1 MAAKPIESEAR
12 LSVWEATSIIIGH
25 SIGGGIMAVPYL
37 AARNSVA
44 SILLI
49 ILASFVFNVLLH
61 FMIAELSY
69 NCGGLQMVGCFESF
83 LFVGKAK
90 KPLSWIAFV
99 VFGFSVVINIS
110 GYIIGSAEAIAAL
123 VPMPLW
129 LAETVFFALAG
140 AVVLFGLKAV
150 GVFEK
155 FTVALIYGIVAA
167 LAVAVCFIEWTPLP
181 ARTQSGS
188 AALALFGMTMFALA
202 ANQSVIQA
210 VKGLNGD
217 AKKVRRS
224 IVLGIGADAALVLVL
239 TFAALLGSRGQVTEL
254 ALLGL
259 SRGVGSWAVWIGS
272 LFTLLALVTTF
283 WSSTLNL
290 RDIVHE
296 QLRLNNRVSWLLA
309 AVPSFVI
316 AVLGLGTFLS
326 FTRIVSAISVIGGLL
341 LIVTYGISRR
351 RAGGESPI
359 CGRFGTLPFRILVIA
374 ASMAAAV
381 GSLLSIG

>member
-1 MAAKPIESEAR
+1 MAGKAIAGEAR

-37 AARNSVA
+37 AARNSIG

-49 ILASFVFNVLLH
+49 LLVAFACNVLLH

-69 NCGGLQMVGCFESF
+69 NCGGLQMVKCLERF

-90 KPLSWIAFV
+90 QALTWAAFV
-99 VFGFSVVINIS
+99 LFGFSVIINIS
-110 GYIIGSAEAIAAL
+110 GYIIGAAEAIAAM

-129 LAETVFFALAG
+129 LAETIFFALAG
-140 AVVLFGLKAV
+140 TVVLFGLKAV
-150 GVFEK
+150 GIFEK
-155 FTVALIYGIVAA
+155 YTVLLIYGIVAL
-167 LAVAVCFIEWTPLP
+167 LAVAVCFAPRTPLP
-181 ARTQSGS
+181 QVTESAN
-188 AALALFGMTMFALA
+188 AALALFGMAMFAMA

-210 VKGLNGD
+210 VKGLGGD
-217 AKKVRRS
+217 AKKIRFS
-224 IVLGIGADAALVLVL
+224 IVAGIGADAVLVLVL
-239 TFAALLGSRGQVTEL
+239 TLAALVGSQGNVTEL

-296 QLRLNNRVSWLLA
+296 QFTKLDIKLCWLLA
-309 AVPSFVI
+309 AVPSFII
-316 AVLGLGTFLS
+316 AVTGIGTFLS
-326 FTRIVSAISVIGGLL
+326 FTRIVSAISVVGGLL
-341 LIVTYGISRR
+341 LIISYGRSRKQ
-351 RAGGESPI
+351 AAESPI
-359 CGRFGTLPFRILVIA
+359 CGRWGALPFQLLILA
-374 ASMAAAV
+374 ASILATV
-381 GSLLSIG
+381 GSLVSID